1 MRVLSGSAG
10 HFGAPAVRDPA
21 RELRSDACA
30 CQASFDVYG
39 FRFSVCAA
47 EPDLIK
53 GLRQDFEYF
62 AVEDAGET
70 GVVIELIDSAPP
82 LEGLPQVPA
91 SVYTPRNVVYH
102 TPLRRYIDYHGRALG
117 IREESTARFTLYS
130 HDRDLLY
137 EAAYLY
143 VLSEAGRRLDQSRL
157 HRIHALG
164 VAVNNRAALV
174 LLPMGGGKST
184 LALHLMKYPDVRL
197 LSDDSPY
204 IRRDGHVLA
213 YPLRLGL
220 LPGSEKD
227 IPEEHRRLINRMEFG
242 PKHLVDYSYFKDRVQ
257 PSAPPGVVFIGART
271 MERGCRVELARR
283 PEALRACIA
292 NCVVGVGLFQG
303 LEFILQASG
312 WELLRKTGV
321 GLSRLRNCA
330 ALVRRSRVCRI
341 YLGSDP
347 VENARTLAEYCR
359 TL

>member
-1 MRVLSGSAG
+1 MTARLGSVG
-10 HFGAPAVRDPA
+10 DLGAQAVCDTA
-21 RELRSDACA
+21 RRMQSEPGAF
-30 CQASFDVYG
+30 QASFDVYG
-39 FRFSVCAA
+39 FRLSVRAA
-47 EPDLIK
+47 EPDLIE
-53 GLRQDFEYF
+53 GLRQDFEFF
-62 AVEDAGET
+62 AIEDIGDT
-70 GVVIELIDSAPP
+70 GLVIELIRGAPP
-82 LEGLPQVPA
+82 REGLPRIPA
-91 SVYTPRNVVYH
+91 SVYTPRNVVYR
-102 TPLRRYIDYHGRALG
+102 TPLRRYIDYHGRGLG
-117 IREESTARFTLYS
+117 IRDESTGSFTLYS

-137 EAAYLY
+137 EAGYLY
-143 VLSEAGRRLDQSRL
+143 ALAEAGRRLDKSKL

-164 VAVNNRAALV
+164 VVVKNRAALV

-184 LALHLMKYPDVRL
+184 LALELMKYPEVRL

-220 LPGSEKD
+220 LPGSERE
-227 IPEEHRRLINRMEFG
+227 IPPDHRRLINRMEFG
-242 PKHLVDYSYFKDRVQ
+242 PKHLVNYNYFRHRVQ
-257 PSAPPGVVFIGART
+257 ASAPPGVVFIGSRIL
-271 MERGCRVELARR
+271 EPVCRVEIARR
-283 PEALRACIA
+283 SEALRACIA

-321 GLSRLRNCA
+321 GFSRLLNCA

-347 VENARTLAEYCR
+347 GENARTLVEYCG